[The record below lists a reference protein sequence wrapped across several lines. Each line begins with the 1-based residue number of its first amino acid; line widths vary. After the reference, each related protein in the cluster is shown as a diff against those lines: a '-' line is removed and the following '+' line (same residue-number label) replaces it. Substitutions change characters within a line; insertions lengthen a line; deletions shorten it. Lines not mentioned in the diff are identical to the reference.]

1 MTIGLFFGSFNPIHT
16 GHLSLSNWICE
27 EGYVEEMWF
36 VISPHNP
43 LKNKEGLAE
52 ENLRLEWTRTAIQG
66 YDKFKATDIEFSMK
80 RPSYTIDT
88 LHTLSSLYPEHNFQL
103 VLGADNWLSFPQWKN
118 PEQILKEYNLL
129 LYPRRGS
136 RIGELPSNVHYL
148 PAPLI
153 EISSTFLRDAF
164 QRGKEY
170 PFLLPQS
177 IYASVR
183 KYYAYKEGK

>member
-1 MTIGLFFGSFNPIHT
+1 
-16 GHLSLSNWICE
+16 
-27 EGYVEEMWF
+27 
-36 VISPHNP
+36 
-43 LKNKEGLAE
+43 
-52 ENLRLEWTRTAIQG
+52 
-66 YDKFKATDIEFSMK
+66 
-80 RPSYTIDT
+80 
-88 LHTLSSLYPEHNFQL
+88 
-103 VLGADNWLSFPQWKN
+103 PQWKS

-183 KYYAYKEGK
+183 KYYASK